1 MGLSRK
7 ASLRSSAAID
17 KVISRGRVYS
27 SGDLKLHVLPAAGTQ
42 RNLTAFAIPK
52 YGHCIVER
60 NRLKRRLQ
68 EIVRSVPLESGG
80 KLMVL
85 RCRPHAYELR
95 FDELKETYSRLVDRI
110 SAQ

>member
-7 ASLRSSAAID
+7 SSLRSSA
-17 KVISRGRVYS
+17 VIGRVIGRGRVYAH
-27 SGDLKLHVLPAAGTQ
+27 GDLKLHVLPAAAGR
-42 RNLTAFAIPK
+42 RNLFAFAVPK

-68 EIVRSVPLESGG
+68 EIVRNVPLEAGG
-80 KLMVL
+80 RLLVL
-85 RCRPHAYELR
+85 RCRPSAYERR

-110 SAQ
+110 AAG